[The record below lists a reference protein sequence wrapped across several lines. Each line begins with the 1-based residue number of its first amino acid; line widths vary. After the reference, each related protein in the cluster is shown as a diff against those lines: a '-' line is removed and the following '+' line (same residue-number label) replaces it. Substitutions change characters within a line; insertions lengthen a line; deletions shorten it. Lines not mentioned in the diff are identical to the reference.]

1 MIIDPRE
8 TAIKF
13 GVWEWGSN
21 INNTTLFDSVVV
33 SDVPIDLVAS
43 AKY

>member
-1 MIIDPRE
+1 MIIDLRE

-21 INNTTLFDSVVV
+21 INTTLFDTVVV

>member
-1 MIIDPRE
+1 MVIDSRE

-21 INNTTLFDSVVV
+21 INNITLFDSVVV
-33 SDVPIDLVAS
+33 NDVPIDLVSS